1 MIEEIRK
8 NHLHTKRN
16 KILKSLKKLYD
27 RFLRLRGEPRYI
39 ALGFA
44 LGLFIGMSPT
54 MGIQTYIAVFF
65 AALFKWNKISAAIG
79 VWISNPVT
87 FPLIYS
93 FTYITGAKL
102 LGLKKTIHPPGELE
116 QSISA
121 FAKFIQKAPEVI
133 WALVLGGIILGIP
146 VAVAGYYITNSA
158 VVRYQRDI
166 KRKIALRK
174 EMRARKR
181 REREIRHKKVLK
193 DQETLP

>member
-1 MIEEIRK
+1 MIQEIRK
-8 NHLHTKRN
+8 NHLRPRRTRVV
-16 KILKSLKKLYD
+16 KSLKKIYD
-27 RFLRLRGEPRYI
+27 RFLRIRGEPRYI

-54 MGIQTYIAVFF
+54 MGIQTYIAIFF
-65 AALFKWNKISAAIG
+65 AALLKWNKISAAIG
-79 VWISNPVT
+79 VWISNPIT

-102 LGLKKTIHPPGELE
+102 LGIKKAIHPPVELD

-121 FAKFIQKAPEVI
+121 FAKFLQKAPEVI

-158 VVRYQRDI
+158 VLRYQRDI
-166 KRKIALRK
+166 KRKIERRK

-181 REREIRHKKVLK
+181 REKKYDKKNVLT

>member
-8 NHLHTKRN
+8 NHLHPKRN
-16 KILKSLKKLYD
+16 KIVRSLKRLYD
-27 RFLRLRGEPRYI
+27 RFLRIRGEPRYI

-54 MGIQTYIAVFF
+54 MGIQTYIAIFF
-65 AALFKWNKISAAIG
+65 AALLKWNKISAAIG

-87 FPLIYS
+87 FPVIYS

-102 LGLKKTIHPPGELE
+102 LGIKNAIHPPGDLE

-121 FAKFIQKAPEVI
+121 FAKLIQKAPEVI
-133 WALVLGGIILGIP
+133 WALILGGIILGIP
-146 VAVAGYYITNSA
+146 VAVAGYYIAYTA
-158 VVRYQRDI
+158 VLRYQRDI
-166 KRKIALRK
+166 KRKIAVRK

-181 REREIRHKKVLK
+181 IEKIRHKKVLT
-193 DQETLP
+193 DQEPLH